1 MGLNLILA
9 VATFAAVVNTA
20 TAANGTIDFAL
31 MGVQKAGTTF
41 LSKQVLAKH
50 PMVYLNTKE
59 IHFWDHCQPLPDA
72 CSHNWTQLL
81 DDGIAA
87 HKKSF
92 LTAPVPQNCSL
103 DKWVASLHSHPKDR
117 LWGDK
122 TPIYV
127 SMPYIAHQIS
137 VTAPNIKLMV
147 TLRNPVDRA
156 YSGFEMDQQHTRNR
170 IEKAHGKK
178 GLVKGAWYDAAIPS
192 AKAFAK
198 ILKRLE
204 STNKHTCTSEYL
216 ELYEFLYRG
225 MYADQ
230 LQYWLQLFPPE
241 QLLIMESEYLW
252 KTQDYSQVDKFLSL
266 TPSLEKLEGNKLEH
280 IENGKGW
287 ANNHKSSPMTNASRA
302 ILEEV
307 YKPANKRLC
316 KLLKAH
322 GYECPSWASSE

>member
-1 MGLNLILA
+1 VDCTATSVHPSRACLETCVACRHHVRWKLSHPSELRKRVDNCSRKKPKHNNTTTHFRLFYTLMLFNMGLNLILA

-127 SMPYIAHQIS
+127 SMPYVRCRTS
-137 VTAPNIKLMV
+137 VLEAP
-147 TLRNPVDRA
+147 A
-156 YSGFEMDQQHTRNR
+156 TR
-170 IEKAHGKK
+170 G
-178 GLVKGAWYDAAIPS
+178 
-192 AKAFAK
+192 
-198 ILKRLE
+198 
-204 STNKHTCTSEYL
+204 
-216 ELYEFLYRG
+216 
-225 MYADQ
+225 
-230 LQYWLQLFPPE
+230 
-241 QLLIMESEYLW
+241 
-252 KTQDYSQVDKFLSL
+252 
-266 TPSLEKLEGNKLEH
+266 
-280 IENGKGW
+280 
-287 ANNHKSSPMTNASRA
+287 SRTT
-302 ILEEV
+302 
-307 YKPANKRLC
+307 
-316 KLLKAH
+316 H
-322 GYECPSWASSE
+322 H